1 MTEPKLYCV
10 ANARIPSKRAQ
21 SLQVVQMA
29 AAFQRAGA
37 ATTLLHARR
46 HPTPALPPGEDLFS
60 YYAVGSGE
68 RPAVEALAC
77 VDWIDRV
84 PTRLQY
90 VPARVQE
97 LSFSRAAARR
107 IGTEPALVYC
117 REVEAARHLVRRGH
131 PSVFLEIHRVPGG
144 RLRRKWTLEAAARAR
159 GIVAISGGV
168 REDLGALGVDL
179 DSIVVEPDGFEVER
193 FQNLPTREEARRE
206 LGLEP
211 GARVAVYTGGL
222 MEWKGVGVLL
232 EAARLV
238 PEVTFVIAGGTEAD
252 VARLQARAAG
262 VSNVRL
268 DGFQPPQRVV
278 QYLAAADIGVVP
290 NRSKPTISARYT
302 SPLKIFEAM
311 AVGLPLVASNLASI
325 REILQEKKSTLGIL
339 AAPDSA
345 SALANSVRSLME
357 DEAGRAEIRTRS
369 LERAKHY
376 GWDARAARILEW
388 MAERTKAS
396 ASA

>member
-1 MTEPKLYCV
+1 MTAPKLYCV
-10 ANARIPSKRAQ
+10 ANARIPSHRAQ

-37 ATTLLHARR
+37 STTLLHARR
-46 HPTPALPPGEDLFS
+46 RPTPALPDGEDLFS
-60 YYAVGSGE
+60 YYAVGAGE
-68 RPAVEALAC
+68 RPRVEALPC

-90 VPARVQE
+90 WPARIQE
-97 LSFSRAAARR
+97 LSFSRAAADR
-107 IGTEPALVYC
+107 IGDEDALGYR
-117 REVEAARHLVRRGH
+117 REVVPARHLVRRGH
-131 PSVFLEIHRVPGG
+131 RAVFLEVHRVPGG
-144 RLRRKWTLEAAARAR
+144 RLRQKWTLEAAARAR

-168 REDLGALGVDL
+168 REDLGALGVDR

-193 FQNLPTREEARRE
+193 FENPPTREDARRE

-211 GARVAVYTGGL
+211 DARVAVYTGGL

-232 EAARLV
+232 EAAASV
-238 PEVTFVIAGGTEAD
+238 PEVTFVIAGGTEED
-252 VARLQARAAG
+252 VARLRSRAAALE
-262 VSNVRL
+262 NVRL

-290 NRSKPTISARYT
+290 NRSSPTISARYT

-311 AVGLPLVASNLASI
+311 AMGLPLVASNLASI
-325 REILQEKKSTLGIL
+325 REILQEKKSTLGVL

-345 SALANSVRSLME
+345 QALARSVRALME
-357 DEAGRAEIRTRS
+357 DAAAREEIRGRS

-388 MAERTKAS
+388 MGERTKDGA
-396 ASA
+396 